1 MMKAFGILKKILCC
15 VTVIAMLIC
24 SLASCAGKGKPLM
37 KLDKTEFSVNLFE
50 LYLSRMKGMLCSS
63 AYLGETGKDEN
74 FWETWIDVENRKTY
88 NTHYTELVLDN
99 AKSSLAAIAAFDELG
114 LKLPDFYIEEID
126 AELEDLVKNEANGS
140 KTAFN
145 ATLAEYGANY
155 DILREAYIIEAKI
168 SYLSEHL
175 FGKNGSKVGK
185 TLIDEYYVE
194 NYARF
199 KQVFLYG
206 YEFLYDEDENGDR
219 IYYREDNSKISYDT
233 SKTAKL
239 NSDGSYATDKNGDR
253 IYVYTDSDG
262 KERIAYKKDGA
273 ATKQLLDSDGEPL
286 VRYYEDGSKEMQIL
300 DSDANAILAEAEK
313 GDFVGFDAIVKEHGS
328 KDSLEDYP
336 DGYYVSR
343 SMNYEAVDVVDEVFD
358 MEIGE
363 VKKIP
368 TEFGIHIVMRYEL
381 DDDAYS
387 REENED
393 IFIST
398 KTGTYIFM
406 EELVDEL
413 LGDYLKEYKDKITVD
428 EKLLATVD
436 IKRAGVNFY
445 Y

>member
-1 MMKAFGILKKILCC
+1 MKSFGTLKKILCC

-24 SLASCAGKGKPLM
+24 PLASCAGKGKPLM

-63 AYLGETGKDEN
+63 DYLGETGKDEN
-74 FWETWIDVENRKTY
+74 FWETWIDVANRKTY
-88 NTHYTELVLDN
+88 NTHYTDLVLDN
-99 AKSSLAAIAAFDELG
+99 AKSSLAVMAAFDELE
-114 LKLPDFYIEEID
+114 LKLPDSYIEEID
-126 AELEDLVKNEANGS
+126 AELEDLVQNEANGS

-168 SYLSEHL
+168 AYLL
-175 FGKNGSKVGK
+175 GKIGSKVGK
-185 TLIDEYYVE
+185 TLIDEYYTD

-206 YEFLYDEDENGDR
+206 YEFLYDEDENGDM
-219 IYYREDNSKISYDT
+219 IYYREDNSRISYDT

-239 NSDGSYATDKNGDR
+239 NSDGGYATDKNGDR

-262 KERIAYKKDGA
+262 EERIAYKKEGA
-273 ATKQLLDSDGEPL
+273 ATKQLLDSNGEPR

-300 DSDANAILAEAEK
+300 DSDANAILAEAQK
-313 GDFVGFDAIVKEHGS
+313 GDFVGFDAIVKEYGN
-328 KDSLEDYP
+328 KDSSEDYP
-336 DGYYVSR
+336 NGYYVSR
-343 SMNYEAVDVVDEVFD
+343 AMNYDAVDVVDEVFE

-368 TEFGIHIVMRYEL
+368 TDFGIHIVMRYEL
-381 DDDAYS
+381 EEDAYS
-387 REENED
+387 NKENED

-406 EELVDEL
+406 EELVDKL
-413 LGDYLKEYKDKITVD
+413 LGDYLKEYKEKITVD